1 MLSSGLGGPENP
13 MYNEFF
19 GFSEEP
25 FRLTPDPSFFFTGM
39 SHGEALSSL
48 RSGIK
53 ERKGIITITGDVGT
67 GKTTLIYA
75 LLKYL
80 SDKIRAAFISNPRLT
95 IKQLLKVILWDLKV
109 PVIGNSIHTLLNKFD
124 LYLQERS
131 ANDEKLL
138 IIIDEAQN
146 LSGKVLKDLDRLSR
160 ETPAADFLQIL
171 LVGQL
176 ELEANLDSEEL
187 REIKQRI
194 TLQRRLSPL
203 NWEESKAYI
212 DHRLK
217 IVGSSISKVFTPEA
231 VDLICEYAKGV
242 PRVINNICDQA
253 LFAGCR
259 ASHQRIDAM
268 TAKAV
273 ILEEE
278 DTFKEETF
286 DERETKAEKESFGM
300 MNYPMPQEPVR
311 FLEEDFLGL
320 RGESMKKKDTMGM
333 DRDRKGS
340 EPLPTSEPKE
350 KPYWLYSGSFLGL
363 YKSLKEKYIDLEVTK
378 NQLQKECTQLVAQI
392 AKKEAELKEVQES
405 LKVEGEKRRHAE
417 KILGPMEDRVRYLS
431 SEFLDLQEKDKK
443 FIAGDL
449 LDVITSLILS
459 LKGGAEDILHIMK
472 GESNAALFNFEQILY
487 NLQNGIQKAEEI
499 LAWLYPPTLDDPGI
513 LSTIDWYCRKF
524 QKYHTQFQ
532 ISQEIDI
539 QEDEI
544 SVPLKRQVFR
554 ILQGALDIMAE
565 YGRGDRIG
573 VSIIK
578 KDEKVHLTVEENGQ
592 GFDLHKLFSNS
603 KGIRLTRIKQRTELS
618 GGSFSIESAEAV
630 GTVIRSSW
638 SI

>member
-1 MLSSGLGGPENP
+1 

-48 RSGIK
+48 RSGIREK
-53 ERKGIITITGDVGT
+53 KGIITVTGDVGT

-75 LLKYL
+75 LLKDL
-80 SDKIRAAFISNPRLT
+80 SDNVKTAFISNPRLPF
-95 IKQLLKVILWDLKV
+95 KQLLKAVLWDLKV
-109 PVIGNSIHTLLNKFD
+109 PVIGNSTFSLLHKFD

-131 ANDEKLL
+131 ADHETVV

-146 LSGKVLKDLDRLSR
+146 LSGKVLEDLDRLFQKES
-160 ETPAADFLQIL
+160 PGVNFLLTL

-176 ELEANLDSEEL
+176 ELEANLDSAEL
-187 REIKQRI
+187 RQLKQRI

-231 VDLICEYAKGV
+231 VDLICEFAKGI
-242 PRVINNICDQA
+242 PRVVNKICDQA
-253 LFAGCR
+253 LFAGYSSSMR
-259 ASHQRIDAM
+259 RIDAM

-273 ILEEE
+273 IREEE
-278 DTFKEETF
+278 DTTQEEIL
-286 DERETKAEKESFGM
+286 EEGETTVEKDSFGM
-300 MNYPMPQEPVR
+300 INYPMPQEPVR

-350 KPYWLYSGSFLGL
+350 KSYWLYSGSFLGL
-363 YKSLKEKYIDLEVTK
+363 YKSLKEKYIDLEVAK
-378 NQLQKECTQLVAQI
+378 NQLQKEYTELAAQI
-392 AKKEAELKEVQES
+392 AKKEAKLKEVQES
-405 LKVEGEKRRHAE
+405 LRMEGEKRRHAE
-417 KILGPMEDRVRYLS
+417 EILGPMEERVRYLS
-431 SEFLDLQEKDKK
+431 SEFLDHQEKDKK
-443 FIAGDL
+443 FIAEDL

-459 LKGGAEDILHIMK
+459 LKGGAKDILHIMK
-472 GESNAALFNFEQILY
+472 GESNAALFNFEQILC
-487 NLQNGIQKAEEI
+487 NLQNGIQKTEEI
-499 LAWLYPPTLDDPGI
+499 MAWLYPPTLDAPGI
-513 LSTIDWYCRKF
+513 LPTIDWYCRKF

-532 ISQEIDI
+532 ISQEIDV

-544 SVPLKRQVFR
+544 SAPLKRQVFR
-554 ILQGALDIMAE
+554 ILQEALDIMAE

-573 VSIIK
+573 VSIMK

-592 GFDLHKLFSNS
+592 GFDLQKLFSNS

-618 GGSFSIESAEAV
+618 GGSFSIESAEAF
-630 GTVIRSSW
+630 GMVIRSSW

>member
-1 MLSSGLGGPENP
+1 

-53 ERKGIITITGDVGT
+53 EKKGIITITGDVGT

-75 LLKYL
+75 LLKDL
-80 SDKIRAAFISNPRLT
+80 KENIKTAFISNPRLPF
-95 IKQLLKVILWDLKV
+95 KQLLKAVLWDLKV
-109 PVIGNSIHTLLNKFD
+109 PVIGTSTFTLLQKFD

-131 ANDEKLL
+131 ADHETVV

-146 LSGKVLKDLDRLSR
+146 LSSKVLEDLDKLFQR
-160 ETPAADFLQIL
+160 ENPGANLLLTL

-187 REIKQRI
+187 RHLKRRI

-203 NWEESKAYI
+203 NWEESKDYI

-217 IVGSSISKVFTPEA
+217 IVGSSLSKVFTPEA
-231 VDLICEYAKGV
+231 VDLICEYAKGI
-242 PRVINNICDQA
+242 PRVVNKVCDQA
-253 LFAGCR
+253 LFAGY
-259 ASHQRIDAM
+259 SSSIQRIDAM
-268 TAKAV
+268 IAKAV
-273 ILEEE
+273 IREEE
-278 DTFKEETF
+278 NTTQEETF
-286 DERETKAEKESFGM
+286 DGETMAEKESFGM
-300 MNYPMPQEPVR
+300 INYPMPQEPVG

-350 KPYWLYSGSFLGL
+350 KSYWLYSGSFLGL
-363 YKSLKEKYIDLEVTK
+363 YKSLKERYIDLEVTK
-378 NQLQKECTQLVAQI
+378 NQLQKEYTELAAQI
-392 AKKEAELKEVQES
+392 AKKEAELREVQES

-417 KILGPMEDRVRYLS
+417 EILGPMEERVRYLS
-431 SEFLDLQEKDKK
+431 SELLELQEKDKK

-487 NLQNGIQKAEEI
+487 NLQNGIQKTEEI

-532 ISQEIDI
+532 ISQEFDI
-539 QEDEI
+539 QEEEI
-544 SVPLKRQVFR
+544 NVPLKRQLFR
-554 ILQGALDIMAE
+554 ILQEALDIIAE

-592 GFDLHKLFSNS
+592 GFDLHKLFSNT
-603 KGIRLTRIKQRTELS
+603 KGMRLTRIKQRTELS
-618 GGSFSIESAEAV
+618 GGSFSIESAEAL